1 MRLFVMANTAGGQ
14 TGAPSLTITKNQEQ
28 GAVMLKSIA
37 AVMAAAA
44 IVGVLTL
51 LSATNARLDA
61 GPLAKPAE
69 AVLKACTQQPWPYLN
84 CVGTPLGNPRIR
96 LVTTDRL
103 TP

>member
-1 MRLFVMANTAGGQ
+1 
-14 TGAPSLTITKNQEQ
+14 
-28 GAVMLKSIA
+28 MLKSIT

-44 IVGVLTL
+44 IAGVLTL
-51 LSATNARLDA
+51 LSAPSARLDA

-69 AVLKACTQQPWPYLN
+69 AALKACTQQPWPYLN